1 MNVKLIM
8 FSIFALAAS
17 AAMPASA
24 EKGGDAAAGKAVF
37 AAKCVACH
45 AKDGKGN
52 AKMAQMYK
60 LDPIK
65 LDLLSEET
73 RKMTAAEQA
82 KSVAD
87 GKEKMKG
94 FKGKLSEAD
103 IANVVAYVRSL
114 GEGPAAK

>member
-1 MNVKLIM
+1 MNVKLVV
-8 FSIFALAAS
+8 FSIFALTAS

-24 EKGGDAAAGKAVF
+24 DKGGDAAAGKAVF

-52 AKMAQMYK
+52 AKMAKMYK
-60 LDPIK
+60 LDPSK
-65 LDLLSEET
+65 LDLLTAEA
-73 RKMTAAEQA
+73 RKTSAADQT
-82 KSVAD
+82 KLVAE

-114 GEGPAAK
+114 GEEPAAK